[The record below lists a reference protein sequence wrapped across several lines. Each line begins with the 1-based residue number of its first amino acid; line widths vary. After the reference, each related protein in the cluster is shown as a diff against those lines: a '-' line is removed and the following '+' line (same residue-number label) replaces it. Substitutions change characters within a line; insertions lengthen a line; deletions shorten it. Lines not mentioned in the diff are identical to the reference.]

1 MTTNRTL
8 WAEVDE
14 QGRLVLPTHVT
25 ARLGVK
31 PGERM
36 RLEEDTSQIRL
47 HQPTG
52 HLAKVYLEPTNRCN
66 ITCRTCMRNTWD
78 EPLVRMSDRVFER
91 VLGGCALFHRRPSS
105 FLEGSE
111 NHSPIR
117 APSTW
122 SGGSKSSVVWWNLLP
137 MALC

>member
-66 ITCRTCMRNTWD
+66 ITCRT
-78 EPLVRMSDRVFER
+78 
-91 VLGGCALFHRRPSS
+91 GCRSCIRRHMGRRRPRKRYDLRPTEPFSS
-105 FLEGSE
+105 SL
-111 NHSPIR
+111 HR
-117 APSTW
+117 
-122 SGGSKSSVVWWNLLP
+122 
-137 MALC
+137 